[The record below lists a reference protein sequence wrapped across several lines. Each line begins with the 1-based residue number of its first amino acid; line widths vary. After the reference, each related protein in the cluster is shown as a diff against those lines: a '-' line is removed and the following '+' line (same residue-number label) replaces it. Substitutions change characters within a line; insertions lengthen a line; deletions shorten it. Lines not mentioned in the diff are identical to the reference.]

1 MLRKTYNSQRIV
13 ERSLIYAMSP
23 TLPDITAS
31 TFKPPPLD
39 GSLTFPELL
48 DYNAIHSPKHPL
60 FRYENPEN
68 GGFRTI
74 LWEEG
79 VAAFHAAGHYFN
91 KYVHGD
97 APVTVGIFADTNSIT
112 YFAVLAGLMR
122 LGFIPFPISPR
133 NSVAAIVHLI
143 KSTGT
148 RHLIVSQ
155 DTLLQSTADI
165 VCRQA
170 WEADVNDKIAIIPMP
185 HFSDLFSG
193 KPGSYE
199 PLPPVRPDWSQTAI
213 IIHSSGSTR
222 FPSPIHT
229 THLNVLR
236 SAGRPYH
243 GELNLCGEV
252 LGAQAIPMYHA
263 MGFYFSIS
271 LSTATGAVVA
281 SFPPVEPPLIPTAE
295 RLLSSVISTGTTLPV
310 SVPSFLVEWARDP
323 KAIETLKSMTAVI
336 YGGGPLEKDAGDT
349 LVANDIL
356 IISIYGLTECG
367 VSEIFP
373 KSIPAEGWEWIKL
386 ASNIDAVF
394 MPTDQKDIYRLC
406 VKESPSHSPAV
417 FNMEIDG
424 VRALDTKDLV
434 QLHPLNRKLFKVYG
448 RADDQI
454 MHSTGEKTNPGPI
467 ETGLT
472 TDKRVAA
479 ALMFGRSKFQP
490 GVLILPT
497 PEETFDP
504 SDTARLAEYR
514 ASVWDTIT
522 KVNEQAPQHSR
533 IFKEMI
539 LVAKPSKPFEFTA
552 KGTLRR
558 NVISKA
564 YEQEIE
570 DLYKAID
577 GISQTDVVIPQLWTL
592 KNVMAMIREIVTA
605 VFERKVSDTDDIF
618 VVGGDSLTAMSI
630 RNSVLRALRTSK
642 VVPMTVVRAL
652 PPNFVFDLPSI
663 SVMSAFIH
671 GIVLSAQASPAT
683 ELSTRSDEE
692 DETAHPSRN
701 VDPSPDLTRNIV
713 KLRDGADEP
722 PLIVIHG
729 VGGVYFEYASYADK
743 FRTAVWTLTI
753 TPETPLNSLPELA
766 SFYFAKIKAERHH
779 GPYRFASY
787 SSSSILLIVLLKL
800 FEDNGD
806 EVVQAVMLDHF
817 PALFVYSANKLG
829 NPDPR
834 VPENIRNMLDMGM
847 SAIEGLMDR
856 DANRDTLQRAKNL
869 LLDGW
874 KGVYASD
881 AFRNAIRNIKGFLT
895 AIIEF
900 VYDLTT
906 DETGEASVELMAQW
920 MRTVRVPITVI
931 VAPEGALGAVA
942 EEDRTTWADLGTKR
956 CLPDARV
963 VFVKGGHYEFLTDE
977 VVLQLLQD
985 GY

>member
-1 MLRKTYNSQRIV
+1 ML
-13 ERSLIYAMSP
+13 P
-23 TLPDITAS
+23 TLQAVTSLA
-31 TFKPPPLD
+31 FKPPPLD
-39 GSLTFPELL
+39 GSLTFPELF

-60 FRYENPEN
+60 FHYDDPDN

-79 VAAFHAAGHYFN
+79 IAAFHTAGHYFK

-97 APVTVGIFADTNSIT
+97 AVIVGIFANTNSIT
-112 YFAVLAGLMR
+112 YFTVLASLMR
-122 LGFIPFPISPR
+122 LGFIPFPISTR

-155 DTLLQSTADI
+155 DESLQNTADM
-165 VCRQA
+165 VCRQF
-170 WEADVNDKIAIIPMP
+170 WDADVNDKITIIPMP
-185 HFSDLFSG
+185 HFGDLFSG
-193 KPGSYE
+193 KSGSYE
-199 PLPPVRPDWSQTAI
+199 PLPPVRPDLSQTAL

-222 FPSPIHT
+222 FPSPVYT
-229 THLNVLR
+229 THKNVLR

-243 GELNLCGEV
+243 GEMDFCGQV
-252 LGAQAIPMYHA
+252 LGVQAIPMYHA
-263 MGFYFSIS
+263 MGFFSIS
-271 LSTATGAVVA
+271 LSTATGAIVA

-295 RLLSSVISTGTTLPV
+295 RLLSSVIDTRTSLVIT
-310 SVPSFLVEWARDP
+310 VPSFLVEWSCDP
-323 KAIETLKSMTAVI
+323 KAIEALKSMTAVI

-349 LVANDIL
+349 LVANGIL

-373 KSIPAEGWEWIKL
+373 KSVPAEGWEWIKL
-386 ASNIDAVF
+386 GSNVDAVF
-394 MPTDQKDIYRLC
+394 MPTDQKDIYRLY

-417 FNMEIDG
+417 FNTEIDG
-424 VRALDTKDLV
+424 VKALDTKDLV
-434 QLHPLNRKLFKVYG
+434 QLHPLHRKLFKVYG
-448 RADDQI
+448 RADDQ
-454 MHSTGEKTNPGPI
+454 SCTAQGCASPSVLDTLTSSPYLLQEKTNPGPI
-467 ETGLT
+467 EAGLN

-497 PEETFDP
+497 PEEAFEP
-504 SDTARLAEYR
+504 SDTTRLAEYR
-514 ASVWDTIT
+514 ASIWDTVT

-533 IFKEMI
+533 IYKEMI
-539 LVAKPSKPFEFTA
+539 LIAKPSKPFEFTA

-558 NVISKA
+558 NAILKA

-577 GISQTDVVIPQLWTL
+577 GVSQTDVVIPQLWTL
-592 KNVMAMIREIVTA
+592 KNIITMIRDIVTT
-605 VFERKVSDTDDIF
+605 VVERKLDDTDDIF
-618 VVGGDSLTAMSI
+618 VAGGDSLTAMSI
-630 RNSVLRALRTSK
+630 RNSVLRALRKSK
-642 VVPMTVVRAL
+642 VVPVAVIRAL
-652 PPNFVFDLPSI
+652 PPNFVFELPSI
-663 SVMSAFIH
+663 TAMSAFIH
-671 GIVLSAQASPAT
+671 GIVLGAQASPAT
-683 ELSTRSDEE
+683 ELSTRSDEADAE
-692 DETAHPSRN
+692 AYPEIDSVP
-701 VDPSPDLTRNIV
+701 DPRQSLV
-713 KLRDGADEP
+713 KLREGSGEP
-722 PLIVIHG
+722 PLIMLHG
-729 VGGVYFEYASYADK
+729 AGGIYVDYASYADK

-766 SFYFAKIKAERHH
+766 SFYFAKIKAERPH

-787 SSSSILLIVLLKL
+787 SSSSLLLVVLLKL

-806 EVVQAVMLDHF
+806 EVAQAVMLDHF
-817 PALFVYSANKLG
+817 PAMFVYSANRLG
-829 NPDPR
+829 NPDPK
-834 VPENIRNMLDMGM
+834 VPENIRNMLDIGM

-856 DANRDTLQRAKNL
+856 DSNRDTLQRGKNL

-881 AFRNAIRNIKGFLT
+881 FFRNVICNIKGFLT
-895 AIIEF
+895 AIAEF
-900 VYDLTT
+900 VYNLTT
-906 DETGEASVELMAQW
+906 DETGVASIELMAQW
-920 MRTVRVPITVI
+920 MRTVKVPITVV

-942 EEDRTTWADLGTKR
+942 EEDRTAWADLGTKR

-963 VFVKGGHYEFLTDE
+963 VFVKGGHYEFLTDD

>member
-1 MLRKTYNSQRIV
+1 ML
-13 ERSLIYAMSP
+13 P
-23 TLPDITAS
+23 TLPDVTS
-31 TFKPPPLD
+31 LTFKPPPLD
-39 GSLTFPELL
+39 GSLTFPELF

-60 FRYENPEN
+60 FRYDDPDN

-79 VAAFHAAGHYFN
+79 VAAFHTAGHYFK

-97 APVTVGIFADTNSIT
+97 AVTVGIFANTNSIT
-112 YFAVLAGLMR
+112 YFTVLASLMR
-122 LGFIPFPISPR
+122 LGFIPFPISTR

-143 KSTGT
+143 KSTGA

-155 DTLLQSTADI
+155 DESLQNTADI
-165 VCRQA
+165 VCRQF
-170 WEADVNDKIAIIPMP
+170 WEADVNDKITTIPMP
-185 HFSDLFSG
+185 HFGDLFSG

-199 PLPPVRPDWSQTAI
+199 PLPPVRPDWSQTAL

-222 FPSPIHT
+222 FPSPVYT
-229 THLNVLR
+229 THKNVLR
-236 SAGRPYH
+236 NAGRPYH
-243 GELNLCGEV
+243 GELDICGEV
-252 LGAQAIPMYHA
+252 LGVQAMPMYHA
-263 MGFYFSIS
+263 MGFFSIS
-271 LSTATGAVVA
+271 LSIATGAIVA

-295 RLLSSVISTGTTLPV
+295 RLLSSVIDTRTSLVIT
-310 SVPSFLVEWARDP
+310 VPSFLVEWSRDP
-323 KAIETLKSMTAVI
+323 KAIEALKSMTAVI

-349 LVANDIL
+349 LVANGIL

-386 ASNIDAVF
+386 GGNVDAVF
-394 MPTDQKDIYRLC
+394 IPTDQKDIYGLY

-417 FNMEIDG
+417 FNTEIDG
-424 VRALDTKDLV
+424 VKALDTKDLV

-467 ETGLT
+467 EAGLT

-497 PEETFDP
+497 PEEAFEP
-504 SDTARLAEYR
+504 NDTTRLAEYR
-514 ASVWDTIT
+514 ASIWDTIM
-522 KVNEQAPQHSR
+522 KVNKQAPQHSR
-533 IFKEMI
+533 IYKEMV

-558 NVISKA
+558 NAILKA

-570 DLYKAID
+570 DLYKAVD
-577 GISQTDVVIPQLWTL
+577 GVSQTDVVIPQLWTL
-592 KNVMAMIREIVTA
+592 KNVMTMIREIVTA
-605 VFERKVSDTDDIF
+605 IFERKVDDTDDIF
-618 VVGGDSLTAMSI
+618 VAGGDSLIAMSI
-630 RNSVLRALRTSK
+630 RNSVLRALRKSK
-642 VVPMTVVRAL
+642 VVPVAVIRAL

-663 SVMSAFIH
+663 IAMSAFIH
-671 GIVLSAQASPAT
+671 GIVLCAQASPVT
-683 ELSTRSDEE
+683 ELPTRSEEADEA
-692 DETAHPSRN
+692 AHRE
-701 VDPSPDLTRNIV
+701 VDPSPDRSQNIV
-713 KLRDGADEP
+713 KLRDGAGEP

-729 VGGVYFEYASYADK
+729 AGGVYFEYASYADK

-766 SFYFAKIKAERHH
+766 SFYFAKIKAERPH

-787 SSSSILLIVLLKL
+787 SSSSLLLVVLLKL

-806 EVVQAVMLDHF
+806 EIAQAVMLDHF
-817 PALFVYSANKLG
+817 PAMFVYSANKSG

-834 VPENIRNMLDMGM
+834 VPENIQHMLDVGM

-856 DANRDTLQRAKNL
+856 DSNRDTLQRAKNL

-895 AIIEF
+895 ANTEF
-900 VYDLTT
+900 VYNLTT
-906 DETGEASVELMAQW
+906 DETGVASIELMAQW
-920 MRTVRVPITVI
+920 MRTVKVPITV
-931 VAPEGALGAVA
+931 VVTPEGALGGVT

>member
-1 MLRKTYNSQRIV
+1 MP
-13 ERSLIYAMSP
+13 P
-23 TLPDITAS
+23 TLPDVTPS

-39 GSLTFPELL
+39 GSLTFPELF

-60 FRYENPEN
+60 FRYDDADN

-79 VAAFHAAGHYFN
+79 VAAFHAAGHYLN
-91 KYVHGD
+91 KYIHGD
-97 APVTVGIFADTNSIT
+97 APVTVGIFANTNLIT
-112 YFAVLAGLMR
+112 YFAVIAGLMR
-122 LGFIPFPISPR
+122 LGFVPFPISTR
-133 NSVAAIVHLI
+133 NSVAAIVHLL
-143 KSTGT
+143 KSTGV

-155 DTLLQSTADI
+155 DASLQSATDI
-165 VCRQA
+165 ICRQFR
-170 WEADVNDKIAIIPMP
+170 EADVNDKITIIPMP
-185 HFSDLFSG
+185 HFSYLFSE

-199 PLPPVRPDWSQTAI
+199 PLPLVHPDWSQTAL

-229 THLNVLR
+229 THMNVLR

-243 GELNLCGEV
+243 GEMDLCGEV
-252 LGAQAIPMYHA
+252 LGVQATPMYHA
-263 MGFYFSIS
+263 MGFFSIS
-271 LSTATGAVVA
+271 ISTATGAIVA
-281 SFPPVEPPLIPTAE
+281 SFPPVEPPLIPTAG
-295 RLLSSVISTGTTLPV
+295 RLLSSVISTRTTLV
-310 SVPSFLVEWARDP
+310 ITVPSFLVEWARDP
-323 KAIETLKSMTAVI
+323 MAIEILKSMTAVTF
-336 YGGGPLEKDAGDT
+336 GGGPLEKDAGDT
-349 LVANDIL
+349 LVANDIS
-356 IISIYGLTECG
+356 IISFYGLTECG
-367 VSEIFP
+367 VSEILP
-373 KSIPAEGWEWIKL
+373 KSTPAEGWEWIKL
-386 ASNIDAVF
+386 ANNVDAVF
-394 MPTDQKDIYRLC
+394 IPTDHKDIYRLC

-424 VRALDTKDLV
+424 VKALDTKDLV
-434 QLHPLNRKLFKVYG
+434 QLHPSNRKLFKIYG

-454 MHSTGEKTNPGPI
+454 MHSTGEKTNPSPI
-467 ETGLT
+467 EAGLA
-472 TDKRVAA
+472 TDERVAA

-514 ASVWDTIT
+514 ASIWDTIT

-533 IFKEMI
+533 IYKEMI
-539 LVAKPSKPFEFTA
+539 LVANPSKPFEFTA

-558 NVISKA
+558 NDILKA

-570 DLYKAID
+570 DLYKAVD
-577 GISQTDVVIPQLWTL
+577 GISQTDVVIPQLWTF
-592 KNVMAMIREIVTA
+592 KNVMSMIREIVTA
-605 VFERKVSDTDDIF
+605 VFERKVGDTDDIF
-618 VVGGDSLTAMSI
+618 VVGGDSLTATSI
-630 RNSVLRALRTSK
+630 RNSVLRALRKSK
-642 VVPMTVVRAL
+642 VVPVTVVRAL

-671 GIVLSAQASPAT
+671 GVVLSAQASPTT
-683 ELSTRSDEE
+683 ELSARGEAADEV
-692 DETAHPSRN
+692 AHRE
-701 VDPSPDLTRNIV
+701 VDPSLDLTQNIV
-713 KLRDGADEP
+713 KLRGGAGEP

-729 VGGVYFEYASYADK
+729 AGGVYVEYASYADK

-766 SFYFAKIKAERHH
+766 SFYFAKIKEERPH

-787 SSSSILLIVLLKL
+787 SSSSVLLVVLLKL

-817 PALFVYSANKLG
+817 PAMFVYSANKLG
-829 NPDPR
+829 NSDPR
-834 VPENIRNMLDMGM
+834 VPENIRNMLDIGM

-856 DANRDTLQRAKNL
+856 DSNRDTLQRAKNF

-881 AFRNAIRNIKGFLT
+881 TFRKAIRNIRGFLT

-900 VYDLTT
+900 VYELTT
-906 DETGEASVELMAQW
+906 DETGEASIELMAQW
-920 MRTVRVPITVI
+920 MRTVKVPITVI

-956 CLPDARV
+956 CLPDAHV

>member
-1 MLRKTYNSQRIV
+1 ML
-13 ERSLIYAMSP
+13 P
-23 TLPDITAS
+23 TLPDVTS
-31 TFKPPPLD
+31 LTFKSPPLD
-39 GSLTFPELL
+39 GSLTFPELF

-60 FRYENPEN
+60 FRYDDPDN

-79 VAAFHAAGHYFN
+79 IAAFHTAGHYFK

-97 APVTVGIFADTNSIT
+97 AVIVGILANTNSIT
-112 YFAVLAGLMR
+112 YFTVVASLMR
-122 LGFIPFPISPR
+122 LGFIPFPISTR

-143 KSTGT
+143 KSTGA

-155 DTLLQSTADI
+155 DESLQNTADM
-165 VCRQA
+165 VCRQF
-170 WEADVNDKIAIIPMP
+170 WDADVNNKITIIPMP
-185 HFSDLFSG
+185 HFGDLFSG
-193 KPGSYE
+193 KSGSYE
-199 PLPPVRPDWSQTAI
+199 PLPPVRPDLSQTAL

-222 FPSPIHT
+222 FPSPVYT
-229 THLNVLR
+229 THKNVLR

-243 GELNLCGEV
+243 GEVDFCGQV
-252 LGAQAIPMYHA
+252 LGVQAMPMYHG
-263 MGFYFSIS
+263 MGFFSIS
-271 LSTATGAVVA
+271 LSTATGAIVA

-295 RLLSSVISTGTTLPV
+295 RLLSSVIDTRTSLVIT
-310 SVPSFLVEWARDP
+310 VPSFLVEWSLDP
-323 KAIETLKSMTAVI
+323 KAIEALKSMTAVI

-349 LVANDIL
+349 LVANGIL

-386 ASNIDAVF
+386 GSNVDAVF
-394 MPTDQKDIYRLC
+394 MPTDQKDIYCLC
-406 VKESPSHSPAV
+406 VKESPNHSPAV
-417 FNMEIDG
+417 FNTEIDG
-424 VRALDTKDLV
+424 VKALDTKDLV

-454 MHSTGEKTNPGPI
+454 MHSTGVRFSQGWINHRQARGSS
-467 ETGLT
+467 L
-472 TDKRVAA
+472 V
-479 ALMFGRSKFQP
+479 FGRSKFQP

-497 PEETFDP
+497 PEEAFDP
-504 SDTARLAEYR
+504 SDITRLAEYR
-514 ASVWDTIT
+514 ASIWDTVM

-533 IFKEMI
+533 IYKEMI

-558 NVISKA
+558 NAILKA

-577 GISQTDVVIPQLWTL
+577 GVSQTDVVIPQLWTL
-592 KNVMAMIREIVTA
+592 KNVITMIRDIVTT
-605 VFERKVSDTDDIF
+605 VVERKLDDTDDIF
-618 VVGGDSLTAMSI
+618 VAGGDSLTAMSI
-630 RNSVLRALRTSK
+630 RNSVLRALRKSK
-642 VVPMTVVRAL
+642 VVPVPVIRAL
-652 PPNFVFDLPSI
+652 PPNFVFELPS
-663 SVMSAFIH
+663 VTAMSAFIH
-671 GIVLSAQASPAT
+671 GIVLGAQASPAT
-683 ELSTRSDEE
+683 ELSTRSDEADAE
-692 DETAHPSRN
+692 AYPEIDSVP
-701 VDPSPDLTRNIV
+701 DPRQSLV
-713 KLRDGADEP
+713 KLREGSGEP
-722 PLIVIHG
+722 PLIMLHG
-729 VGGVYFEYASYADK
+729 AGGIYVDYASYADK

-766 SFYFAKIKAERHH
+766 SFYFAKIKAERLH

-787 SSSSILLIVLLKL
+787 SSSSLLLVVLLKL

-806 EVVQAVMLDHF
+806 EVAQAVMLDHF
-817 PALFVYSANKLG
+817 PAMFVYSANRLG
-829 NPDPR
+829 NPDPK
-834 VPENIRNMLDMGM
+834 VPENIRNMLDIGM

-856 DANRDTLQRAKNL
+856 DSNRDTLQRGKNL

-881 AFRNAIRNIKGFLT
+881 FFRNVIRNIKGFLT
-895 AIIEF
+895 AIAEF

-906 DETGEASVELMAQW
+906 DETGVASIELMAQW
-920 MRTVRVPITVI
+920 MRTVKVPITV
-931 VAPEGALGAVA
+931 VVTPEGALGAVA
-942 EEDRTTWADLGTKR
+942 EEDRTAWADLGTKR

-985 GY
+985 TYY